1 MVSGSLYWRNW
12 GLYRRWVVRL
22 AWWFYN
28 VKGLGLASASMA
40 VLFYESLAGLAGLVG
55 MAEWQAWLCSWIDQ
69 TQIWKR
75 YGKQYRLMRVGWHR
89 RWLVRLA
96 CRSAVLNNSFIW
108 LRSYDYSMA
117 VLFSESLDGLA
128 GQAQCP
134 QTTAEWRSG
143 LHRRWV
149 VWPARPDRYMHRWHQ
164 SGYRGTESWSTS
176 TSSR

>member
-1 MVSGSLYWRNW
+1 MQIG
-12 GLYRRWVVRL
+12 GIRWFFYMHAPNIQRIVRL
-22 AWWFYN
+22 TCCSKVLKHTCIWLRSCDQLYN
-28 VKGLGLASASMA
+28 ANHEHACTYSIKAT
-40 VLFYESLAGLAGLVG
+40 
-55 MAEWQAWLCSWIDQ
+55 AEQ
-69 TQIWKR
+69 
-75 YGKQYRLMRVGWHR
+75 RVGWHR

-96 CRSAVLNNSFIW
+96 CCSAVLKNSFIW